1 MGSSVMNRVSRLYQR
16 RYSQPRDETGR
27 FAKDYTLWT
36 RNDGATRWLHAF
48 TVEPDAAWAEHAARI
63 EAARS

>member
-1 MGSSVMNRVSRLYQR
+1 MNRVSRLYQR

-36 RNDGATRWLHAF
+36 RSDGATRWLHSF
-48 TVEPDAAWAEHAARI
+48 DWEKDDPGWAEHAARI
-63 EAARS
+63 EAARPC